1 MEILRVHFILQRLIQ
16 LIPVVFGIS
25 IVSFLIIHLIPGDPA
40 SIMLGSRATPENVQQ
55 LTAQMG
61 LDKPLYD
68 QYLIFLQNLV
78 QGDLG
83 KSILLKQSVNT
94 LISERLG
101 TTFFLVMY
109 ASVLSLL
116 VSIPIALWSAMK
128 KDSLLDNGFR
138 TLSIFGLA
146 MPSFWIGILLM
157 LLFSIKIKLFPVSG
171 YGKNFIGHLYYLFLP
186 ALTITCSLA
195 PVLVRPLRS
204 KIINVFSSEY
214 IEAARARG
222 LKEHKIIL
230 NHVLRNAISGTVTIL
245 GVNIGWLLGGSIV
258 IETIFSVPG
267 LGQLLINSILSRD
280 YPIIQG
286 LVLVFAILVIVVN
299 LLTDLCYA
307 WLDPRVDLE

>member
-1 MEILRVHFILQRLIQ
+1 MLRVHFVLQRLIQ

-25 IVSFLIIHLIPGDPA
+25 VVSFLIIHLIPGDPA
-40 SIMLGSRATPENVQQ
+40 TIMLGSRATPENVQQ
-55 LTAQMG
+55 ITAQMG

-68 QYLIFLQNLV
+68 QYLIFVKNMV

-83 KSILLKQSVNT
+83 TSILLKKSVNT
-94 LISERLG
+94 LIGERLG
-101 TTFFLVMY
+101 TTFFLVIY

-116 VSIPIALWSAMK
+116 VSIPIALWSAMR
-128 KDSLLDNGFR
+128 KDSLIDNGFR
-138 TLSIFGLA
+138 TISIIGLA

-157 LLFSIKIKLFPVSG
+157 LLLSIKLKLFPVSG
-171 YGKNFIGHLYYLFLP
+171 YGKNFFAHIYYLFLP
-186 ALTITCSLA
+186 ALTIACSLA
-195 PVLVRPLRS
+195 PVLIRPLRS

-222 LKEHKIIL
+222 LGENKIII

-258 IETIFSVPG
+258 IETVFSVPG
-267 LGQLLINSILSRD
+267 LGQLLINSILARD

-307 WLDPRVDLE
+307 ILDPRVDLE

>member
-68 QYLIFLQNLV
+68 QYLIFLQNVV

-94 LISERLG
+94 LIGERLG

-116 VSIPIALWSAMK
+116 VSIPIALWSAMR

-157 LLFSIKIKLFPVSG
+157 LLLSIKIKLFPVSG

-280 YPIIQG
+280 YPVIQG

>member
-128 KDSLLDNGFR
+128 KDSLLDIGFR

>member
-1 MEILRVHFILQRLIQ
+1 
-16 LIPVVFGIS
+16 
-25 IVSFLIIHLIPGDPA
+25 
-40 SIMLGSRATPENVQQ
+40 MLGSRATPENVQQ
-55 LTAQMG
+55 ITAQMG

-68 QYLIFLQNLV
+68 QYLIFVKNMV

-83 KSILLKQSVNT
+83 TSILLKKSVNT
-94 LISERLG
+94 LIGERLG
-101 TTFFLVMY
+101 TTFFLVIY

-116 VSIPIALWSAMK
+116 VSIPIALWSAMR
-128 KDSLLDNGFR
+128 KDSLIDNGFR
-138 TLSIFGLA
+138 TISIIGLA

-157 LLFSIKIKLFPVSG
+157 LLLSIKLKLFPVSG
-171 YGKNFIGHLYYLFLP
+171 YGKNFFAHIYYLFLP
-186 ALTITCSLA
+186 ALTIACSLA
-195 PVLVRPLRS
+195 PVLIRPLRS

-222 LKEHKIIL
+222 LGENKIII

-258 IETIFSVPG
+258 IETVFSVPG
-267 LGQLLINSILSRD
+267 LGQLLINSILARD

-307 WLDPRVDLE
+307 ILDPRVDLE